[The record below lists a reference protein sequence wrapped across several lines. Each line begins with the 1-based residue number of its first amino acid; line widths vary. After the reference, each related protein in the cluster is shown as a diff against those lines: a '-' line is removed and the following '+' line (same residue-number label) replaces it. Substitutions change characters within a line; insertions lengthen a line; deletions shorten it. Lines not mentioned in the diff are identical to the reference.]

1 MRTLAFCSLFFASLL
16 LLVGCS
22 STQMTGSWKDPDYS
36 RRADRV
42 YIIGISSQEL
52 NRRFFEDKFAEYLES
67 YGVTSFVS
75 YRDIQ
80 DVENV
85 EKATIAKQVEAHRA
99 ETLLITRV
107 VSKRTEKVVTPGY
120 SSYRAW
126 PYYGPP
132 HYSPAPYYH
141 NYWSYFDHR
150 YDMLYVPRTVSRY
163 EVVTAE
169 CNLYET
175 GSGELIWAAQLETVV
190 DKNYQ
195 EKITEFV
202 ETVIEGMSQDGLL

>member
-1 MRTLAFCSLFFASLL
+1 MRTLAMYASFLACLL
-16 LLVGCS
+16 MVVGCS
-22 STQMTGSWKDPDYS
+22 STQMTGSWKDPDYN
-36 RRADRV
+36 RRIDRV

-52 NRRFFEDKFAEYLES
+52 NRRLFEDKFAEYLDS

-75 YRDIQ
+75 YKDIQ

-85 EKATIAKQVEAHRA
+85 EKATIDKQLEVHRA
-99 ETLLITRV
+99 ESLLITRV
-107 VSKRTEKVVTPGY
+107 ISKRTEKVVNPGY

-150 YDMLYVPRTVSRY
+150 YDMLYVPPTVSRY
-163 EVVTAE
+163 QVVTAE
-169 CNLYET
+169 CNLYAAD
-175 GSGELIWAAQLETVV
+175 SGELIWAAQVETVV
-190 DKNYQ
+190 DKNFQ
-195 EKITEFV
+195 KKIDEFI
-202 ETVIEGMSQDGLL
+202 ETVIQGMSEDGLL